1 MVSVCVSECVPRR
14 AGVYPGW
21 CPGVPR
27 TAALSVY
34 RQCQHP
40 RGAEHRCTVLK
51 QRLARLVTV
60 TTLHTAA
67 LLLVSVHEHAECACC
82 KGELPQIRALRMN
95 AVVKPCWSVPERC
108 PSVET
113 PSDGTGRPCPAAG
126 ARGESAAVPLKFIF
140 EVWGVVTRVILFP
153 EPPQVTRERR
163 NGG

>member
-1 MVSVCVSECVPRR
+1 MLVSVCVSECVPRR
-14 AGVYPGW
+14 AGVYPGR

-34 RQCQHP
+34 RHH
-40 RGAEHRCTVLK
+40 AEHRCAVSK
-51 QRLARLVTV
+51 QHLARLVTV

-67 LLLVSVHEHAECACC
+67 LLLISVHEHAECACC
-82 KGELPQIRALRMN
+82 KGELPQIRALRVN

-108 PSVET
+108 PRVET
-113 PSDGTGRPCPAAG
+113 PSDGTGRPSPAAG
-126 ARGESAAVPLKFIF
+126 VGGESAAMPLKFIS
-140 EVWGVVTRVILFP
+140 EVWGVVTGVILFP